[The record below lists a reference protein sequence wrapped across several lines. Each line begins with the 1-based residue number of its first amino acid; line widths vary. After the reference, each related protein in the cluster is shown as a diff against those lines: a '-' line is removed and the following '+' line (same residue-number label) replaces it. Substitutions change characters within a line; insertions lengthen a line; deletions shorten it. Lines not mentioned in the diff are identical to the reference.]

1 MWYSR
6 LRIQHCHCCDAS
18 SVPCPGNFHML
29 PGETNKK
36 KKKEEKKKKEVAGR
50 LVTELVEQ
58 RKLRLRRARRG
69 N

>member
-1 MWYSR
+1 
-6 LRIQHCHCCDAS
+6 
-18 SVPCPGNFHML
+18 ML
-29 PGETNKK
+29 PVETNK

>member
-1 MWYSR
+1 MPVQFPALGTPICYQWR
-6 LRIQHCHCCDAS
+6 
-18 SVPCPGNFHML
+18 P
-29 PGETNKK
+29 TKK
-36 KKKEEKKKKEVAGR
+36 KKKKRKKKEVAGR

>member
-1 MWYSR
+1 MPVQFPALGTSICYQWR
-6 LRIQHCHCCDAS
+6 
-18 SVPCPGNFHML
+18 P
-29 PGETNKK
+29 TKK